1 MFLRADAR
9 VAVDGPEPYA
19 YLAAGFRVV
28 AVERRPADRAEA
40 LRKAAVAGVPA
51 LDERLAFRDPERALR
66 GLGICGY
73 SRTRAPLAAVAMA
86 VVRRHEWLADLVA
99 HPSAE
104 AAAAQDAHGA
114 QVKVERS
121 ARAGQRVPRPNE
133 PRHGRNGAGIHR
145 PGSSSRLGGARVSA
159 MGAERPARTHQHHSA
174 AGALQRLRPEPD
186 REEGRQPERCSDD
199 GAVRPRDGSLRSSL
213 PGPLR
218 HQRKARHQGCRAR
231 ARLRLARVADAE
243 YGGARAGAG
252 DESQW
257 GHRLRPWGDTC

>member
-40 LRKAAVAGVPA
+40 LRKAAVARVPA
-51 LDERLAFRDPERALR
+51 LDELLALRDPERFLGGLR
-66 GLGICGY
+66 VRGCG
-73 SRTRAPLAAVAMA
+73 RAGAPPAARAVA

-99 HPSAE
+99 PPSAE

-121 ARAGQRVPRPNE
+121 ARAGQRAPRPNE

-159 MGAERPARTHQHHSA
+159 MVAERPARTHQHHSA
-174 AGALQRLRPEPD
+174 AGALQ
-186 REEGRQPERCSDD
+186 
-199 GAVRPRDGSLRSSL
+199 
-213 PGPLR
+213 
-218 HQRKARHQGCRAR
+218 
-231 ARLRLARVADAE
+231 
-243 YGGARAGAG
+243 
-252 DESQW
+252 
-257 GHRLRPWGDTC
+257 